1 MENRIDLYIVQIGNN
16 KVKTGMI
23 DGHEHVFENRY
34 ESVLIDEMIKYHQ
47 NSQEIHGNPIVFTEM
62 NYLVES
68 LMVNVTYKE
77 IFFL

>member
-23 DGHEHVFENRY
+23 DGYDRVFENRY
-34 ESVLIDEMIKYHQ
+34 EDDLTNEMIEYHQ
-47 NSQEIHGNPIVFTEM
+47 NSQNLTGNPIVFTEM
-62 NYLVES
+62 NYLVDT